1 MKVGLGGT
9 FNVLH
14 RGHRAL
20 LDQAFESGD
29 EVVVG
34 ITSDAMA
41 RGRKPSVTPLVE
53 RREALESYLRT
64 KGDNW
69 TVVVI
74 DRPEAYLDERTE
86 ISILVVSPE
95 TRRNGEGINRER
107 IARGLVPLQLVEVPH
122 VLADDYVPISAA
134 RVIAGDIDPE
144 GRLLRPLR
152 VGVGSLNPVKVG
164 AVRSVLSRFFPHL
177 EVSAVDAPS
186 GVGEQPRG
194 DSIREGA
201 MRRAAGAIVAHDLG
215 IGLEAGVFD
224 TADGLYDVQFCAVLD
239 RRGRYTIGHGMGFRY
254 PPRVAELVRSGSTVG
269 SAFRSLYGPERD
281 GRRDG
286 AIGFLTKGALD
297 RTGLAE
303 QAVMAAM
310 VPRIRKELYD
320 DL

>member
-1 MKVGLGGT
+1 
-9 FNVLH
+9 
-14 RGHRAL
+14 

-41 RGRKPSVTPLVE
+41 RGRKPSVTPLAD
-53 RREALESYLRT
+53 RREALEAYLRS

-95 TRRNGEGINRER
+95 TRRNGEAINRDR

-122 VLADDYVPISAA
+122 VLADNYLPISAA
-134 RVIAGDIDPE
+134 RIIAGDIDPE
-144 GRLLRPLR
+144 GRLLRPLK
-152 VGVGSLNPVKVG
+152 VGVGSLNPVKVE
-164 AVRSVLSRFFPHL
+164 ATRSVLSRFFPHL
-177 EVSAVDAPS
+177 EVTPVDASS

-194 DSIREGA
+194 DSTKEGA
-201 MRRAAGAIVAHDLG
+201 MHRAAGAIVGADLG
-215 IGLEAGVFD
+215 IGLEAGVFE
-224 TADGLYDVQFCAVLD
+224 TPDGLYDIQYCAVLD

-269 SAFRSLYGPERD
+269 NAFKSLYGSQRE
-281 GRRDG
+281 GHRDG
-286 AIGFLTKGALD
+286 AIGFLTLGALD
-297 RTGLAE
+297 RTRLAE

-310 VPRIRKELYD
+310 VPRIRKELYG